1 MLEWKTSSEHEKNF
15 FPPQFL
21 KKLVT
26 TTKELFFRCMISML
40 SDITRLHYQILSDN
54 IVAFEPFASIIVLNV
69 QGRPKAVKA
78 GSIIVSV
85 RFSKQIR
92 HFELFCGTNHFQL
105 WSPYL
110 QNPNLWLQSTSVQSL
125 GNSCFED
132 LGKWPWDQQR

>member
-54 IVAFEPFASIIVLNV
+54 IVAFEAFASIIVLNV

-92 HFELFCGTNHFQL
+92 HLNFFAGPIIFSCEVHICEIRICDYRVH
-105 WSPYL
+105 PY
-110 QNPNLWLQSTSVQSL
+110 SL
-125 GNSCFED
+125 
-132 LGKWPWDQQR
+132 